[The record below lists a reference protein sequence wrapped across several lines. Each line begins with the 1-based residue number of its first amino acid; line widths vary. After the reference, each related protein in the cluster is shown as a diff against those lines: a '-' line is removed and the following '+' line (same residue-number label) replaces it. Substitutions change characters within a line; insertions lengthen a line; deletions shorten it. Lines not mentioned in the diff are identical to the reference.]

1 MLNALR
7 APGVGLPLTLAQLD
21 ALTPG
26 VLVGRLVAGRRHL
39 LALRIARLLG
49 LPADGVLVHWA
60 CAKISAAGDAPDGRL
75 RDELVARLAPCAGVR
90 WAAIA
95 AHAQVAGR
103 RGLAGLLLEHEPVA
117 AEQVPL
123 LLGLG
128 KEEAAL
134 GKALE
139 AGDPDLAH
147 LALFRMY
154 RALPLPR
161 FLAALAGRPAARALF
176 AAYAAR
182 AVRAPLAAV
191 AACAGP

>member
-95 AHAQVAGR
+95 AHAQAAGR
-103 RGLAGLLLEHEPVA
+103 RGLAGLLLEH
-117 AEQVPL
+117 VPL

-128 KEEAAL
+128 EEEAAL

-182 AVRAPLAAV
+182 AVRALPCRGAAR
-191 AACAGP
+191 AGP